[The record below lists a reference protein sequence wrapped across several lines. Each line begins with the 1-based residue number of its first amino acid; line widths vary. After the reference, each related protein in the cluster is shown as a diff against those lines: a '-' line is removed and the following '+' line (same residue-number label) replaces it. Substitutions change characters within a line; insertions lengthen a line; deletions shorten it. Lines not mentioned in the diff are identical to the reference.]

1 MGKSL
6 VIKGADFS
14 ENGIATLIT
23 WAGNYTSA
31 VLAGESGRVVAH
43 DNLIAMISTEVTR
56 LDLVG
61 KTIKY
66 VKLNAASAGTLKVY
80 TTDTSSGTGS
90 NEQSFQVAQG
100 INIIEL
106 TSPIYISSNAVGV
119 GVKGNGV
126 VRYWASSASYP
137 VRGWQYAVNGPV
149 RVPVDFG
156 W

>member
-14 ENGIATLIT
+14 ENGIATLIG
-23 WAGNYTSA
+23 WAGNYPA
-31 VLAGESGRVVAH
+31 NILQGESGRIVTH

-126 VRYWASSASYP
+126 VRYWTSSANYP
-137 VRGWQYAVNGPV
+137 ARGWQYVVSGPV

>member
-14 ENGIATLIT
+14 ENGIATLIG
-23 WAGNYTSA
+23 WAGNYTST
-31 VLAGESGRVVAH
+31 VLAGESGRVVSH

-80 TTDTSSGTGS
+80 TADTSSGTGS

-126 VRYWASSASYP
+126 VRYWTSSANYP
-137 VRGWQYAVNGPV
+137 ARGWQYVVSGPV
-149 RVPVDFG
+149 RIPVDFG

>member
-23 WAGNYTSA
+23 WAGNYPSSI
-31 VLAGESGRVVAH
+31 LQGESRKVVSNN
-43 DNLIAMISTEVTR
+43 NLFAMISTEVSR
-56 LDLVG
+56 LDMVG

-66 VKLNAASAGTLKVY
+66 VKLNAASAGTLIVC

-90 NEQSFQVAQG
+90 NEQSFQVSQG

-106 TSPIYISSNAVGV
+106 TSPIYISSDAVGV

-126 VRYWASSASYP
+126 VRYWSSSGSYTS
-137 VRGWQYAVNGPV
+137 RGWLYAVNGAARIPI
-149 RVPVDFG
+149 DFG